1 MSSYGTYSLRLRR
14 ERLEELRRRQEE
26 QRKQRVRQ
34 EVRLLLTN
42 GRQMLGQ
49 FQNNL
54 VQHFGQEA
62 QKRSKDL
69 AQQAEKLLQSNPDKA
84 LVLARKSLA
93 AAERGLAKATDKT
106 AAWTKQRDVAQESV
120 TVLRLA
126 LDSFINNA
134 GTVDSADEYTASAV
148 QQLKEAN
155 TALRR
160 EDFAAAKKAALRGQ
174 QQVHKAEQIRQKQ
187 KEQEEVRREVVRGL
201 RQVLGKMNFTVE
213 PPHFGQNNESGKV
226 VLNGILPS
234 GKTARFVISLDGQTN
249 YDFDGYQNRACK
261 KDFEK
266 IRRELEQ
273 LCRAKASDVE
283 IHWKDEEPIQIG
295 KTALDLPDN
304 LQNRLC

>member
-1 MSSYGTYSLRLRR
+1 
-14 ERLEELRRRQEE
+14 
-26 QRKQRVRQ
+26 
-34 EVRLLLTN
+34 
-42 GRQMLGQ
+42 MLGQ

-62 QKRSKDL
+62 QKQSKDL

-93 AAERGLAKATDKT
+93 AAERGLAKAADKT

-160 EDFAAAKKAALRGQ
+160 EDFAAAKKAALEGQ
-174 QQVHKAEQIRQKQ
+174 QQVRKAEQIRQQ
-187 KEQEEVRREVVRGL
+187 QQEQEEVRREVVRGL
-201 RQVLGKMNFTVE
+201 RQVLGKMNFKVE
-213 PPHFGQNNESGKV
+213 RPHFGQDNESGNVILK
-226 VLNGILPS
+226 GTLPS
-234 GKTARFVISLDGQTN
+234 GKSARFVISQDGMTGF
-249 YDFDGYQNRACK
+249 DFNGYEGRICK
-261 KDFEK
+261 KDLRKIQSEFEK
-266 IRRELEQ
+266 
-273 LCRAKASDVE
+273 LCQAETKDLE
-283 IHWKDEEPIQIG
+283 IHWKDEEPIRIDII
-295 KTALDLPDN
+295 TLDLPN
-304 LQNRLC
+304 NQQNSLR